1 MPPNIRFLTVSQV
14 KRLHATIISPNTVP
28 TQPDLLESAVHSPMN
43 LNHYAGQEDI
53 FQLAANLSEKIMR
66 NHAYQDG
73 NKRTALVA
81 ADMFLKINGHHLQG
95 GLRGESSGLAEAQVA
110 LVTNQM
116 STEDLGK
123 YYKAVRRHFHQ
134 VTGDFTDYD
143 AKGVPTTAKVPII
156 VGEPGQTYVL
166 VPTDIGRAFHTASL
180 ALNEPTTGT
189 TSSGAT
195 DETCK
200 ATFFHDSQHFG
211 VGGSSKYPQL
221 RIPMNL
227 PRQTDSNTSSAT
239 IYLNGK
245 MHNMVLDGTA
255 DAGFARMANDTA
267 RTLHDDL
274 EKLKDM

>member
-1 MPPNIRFLTVSQV
+1 MPPNICFLTMSQV

-28 TQPDLLESAVHSPMN
+28 TQPNLLESAVHSPMN
-43 LNHYAGQEDI
+43 LNHYTGQEDI

-95 GLRGESSGLAEAQVA
+95 GLHVENGGLAEAQVA
-110 LVTNQM
+110 LVT
-116 STEDLGK
+116 
-123 YYKAVRRHFHQ
+123 
-134 VTGDFTDYD
+134 GDFTNYD
-143 AKGVPTTAKVPII
+143 VKGVPTTAKVPII

-180 ALNEPTTGT
+180 ELNEPTTGLST
-189 TSSGAT
+189 GAT

-211 VGGSSKYPQL
+211 VGGPSKYPQL
-221 RIPMNL
+221 RIPTSL
-227 PRQTDSNTSSAT
+227 PPQTDSNTSPAT

-255 DAGFARMANDTA
+255 DAGFAQMANDTV
-267 RTLHDDL
+267 RTLRDDL
-274 EKLKDM
+274 ERLKDM